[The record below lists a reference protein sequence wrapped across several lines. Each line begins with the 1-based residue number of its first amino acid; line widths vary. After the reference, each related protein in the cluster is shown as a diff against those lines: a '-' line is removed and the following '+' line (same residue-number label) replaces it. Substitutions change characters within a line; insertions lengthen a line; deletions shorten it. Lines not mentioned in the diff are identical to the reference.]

1 MSLRLLEV
9 DDLFHL
15 EQIGRYFGG
24 AFSFSPEG
32 KVLAYVTK
40 TMEIAAAIVLFNK
53 NNQIEC

>member
-24 AFSFSPEG
+24 AFSFSPDG
-32 KVLAYVTK
+32 KVLAYVTQK
-40 TMEIAAAIVLFNK
+40 MEIAAAIILFSK
-53 NNQIEC
+53 NNQI